1 MPHESTPIRPILI
14 VNGGDVGNT
23 LPAKRLW
30 DILGDHD
37 IDAIAIGGDIAY
49 DDNIIDCYWTY
60 DNLIHSYEL
69 MNKKLG
75 RMVLNTIIIQKVPLI
90 LGLGNH
96 DVGLN
101 GNSHRE
107 VKLSENSALP
117 MTLTFFP

>member
-1 MPHESTPIRPILI
+1 MVFKIPIKMIP
-14 VNGGDVGNT
+14 
-23 LPAKRLW
+23 K
-30 DILGDHD
+30 
-37 IDAIAIGGDIAY
+37 
-49 DDNIIDCYWTY
+49 
-60 DNLIHSYEL
+60 
-69 MNKKLG
+69 
-75 RMVLNTIIIQKVPLI
+75 QKVPLI

>member
-1 MPHESTPIRPILI
+1 
-14 VNGGDVGNT
+14 
-23 LPAKRLW
+23 
-30 DILGDHD
+30 
-37 IDAIAIGGDIAY
+37 
-49 DDNIIDCYWTY
+49 
-60 DNLIHSYEL
+60 

-75 RMVLNTIIIQKVPLI
+75 RMVFKIPIKMIPKQKVPLI